1 MVPSEGSA
9 SGQGQGSGSGSGLGS
24 LLHVKRG
31 LLGARHAS
39 AKTGCAFV
47 VLALRLP
54 LLLRVRSFSVTL
66 SPPPAPAVLS

>member
-9 SGQGQGSGSGSGLGS
+9 SGQGQGSGSGSGWGS

-54 LLLRVRSFSVTL
+54 LLLPASSFSVTL